1 MDIIHVVN
9 SPVKEEETNCVGG
22 EGKARASVV

>member
-9 SPVKEEETNCVGG
+9 SPMEEETNCVGG
-22 EGKARASVV
+22 DGKPRASVV